1 MRVEV
6 VDFVAGAEAA
16 RGLAI
21 VIDVFRAFSFAPYA
35 AACGARLLPV
45 AGVGEA
51 LALRAAHD
59 GWLVAGERNARPQ
72 PGFDFGNSPHHIRQ
86 ADVAGRTLVHTTHS
100 GTQGLVRC
108 VRAEEVLTGSLV
120 NAAAVV
126 RYVRQRQP
134 AEVTIVRMGY
144 QARERCA
151 EDDACAAILAA
162 RLEGGAVDETALIAA
177 LEHSPAAAKFRDPA
191 ATYAPLEDL
200 ALCLALDRFDFVL
213 RRRAPDARGLCFLE
227 RVDV

>member
-1 MRVEV
+1 MRVEIA
-6 VDFVAGAEAA
+6 DFVAGAEAA
-16 RGLAI
+16 RGIAI
-21 VIDVFRAFSFAPYA
+21 VIDVFRAFSFEPYA
-35 AACGARLLPV
+35 VARGARLLPV
-45 AGVGEA
+45 AGVEEA

-72 PGFDFGNSPHHIRQ
+72 PGFDFGNSPHDILQ

-108 VRAEEVLTGSLV
+108 TQADEVLTGSLV
-120 NAAAVV
+120 NAAALV

-162 RLEGGAVDETALIAA
+162 RLQGVAVDEAALIAA
-177 LEHSPAAAKFRDPA
+177 LADAPAAAKFRDPA
-191 ATYAPLEDL
+191 ATYAPFEDL
-200 ALCLALDRFDFVL
+200 ALCLMLDRFDFVL
-213 RRRAPDARGLCFLE
+213 RRSAPDAGGLCFLE